1 MIRLYLKKNQTR
13 KVKRRL
19 KSKVVIRKKISGRK
33 DCPRLVVFRSLKHIY
48 AQLIDDQ
55 AQKTLFQSS
64 TLKEEVEGLK
74 GLDKAYKIGEQI
86 AKKAMGKGIQ
96 SVVFDRN
103 GYVYHGCV
111 RSVAEGARKT
121 GLKF

>member
-1 MIRLYLKKNQTR
+1 MIRLYLKKNQAY

-19 KSKVVIRKKISGRK
+19 KSKVVIRKKISGQKER
-33 DCPRLVVFRSLKHIY
+33 PRLVVFRSLKHVY

-55 AQKTLFQSS
+55 AQKTLVQSS
-64 TLKEEVEGLK
+64 TLQERTEGLK
-74 GLDKAYKIGEQI
+74 GLEKAYKVGEQI
-86 AKKAMGKGIQ
+86 AKKAMEKGVQ

-111 RSVAEGARKT
+111 KSVAEGARKT